1 MAGRVV
7 LHIGAMK
14 TGTSYLQSVLGSNS
28 QALEDAGF
36 TFLGG
41 KFGIQALAVRDVL
54 NLPKSPRKNRVRWA
68 ALAEEAHKLDGRTG
82 IVSMEFLSF
91 AGPRHVR
98 AFLEPLEGLEVDVIA
113 TVRDQFRVIPAQWQT
128 YTRNYGTDDWET
140 YLRRI
145 EPSKLPRKQS
155 SRAFRTFH
163 RAQDV
168 LPAIERWRATDQVAT
183 THVMTVPDP
192 GAPREE
198 LWHRFRSAT
207 GIPDVP
213 VDVEGVHDNASL
225 GFGSCDYLRR
235 VNAHLQDVPARR
247 YRRGMGAVARSAL
260 VPRRPSESRPELDLR
275 AAKYARTLN
284 ENLRDGIS
292 ERLSGSGYRLW
303 GSLED
308 LPVPDD
314 LGAYPRSA
322 PAVPRDEVDGAARAV
337 WSDLAA
343 QLGQVDRTSP
353 AALDAVVKDT
363 AEMLR
368 AVNRW
373 GGQP

>member
-14 TGTSYLQSVLGSNS
+14 TGTSYLQSVLGSN
-28 QALEDAGF
+28 QQGLEDAGF

-41 KFGIQALAVRDVL
+41 KFGIQARAVRDVL
-54 NLPKSPRKNRVRWA
+54 NLPRSPGKNRVRWA
-68 ALAEEAHKLDGRTG
+68 ALAEEAHKLEGRTG

-98 AFLEPLEGLEVDVIA
+98 AFLQPLEGLQVDVIA

-128 YTRNYGTDDWET
+128 YTRNYGTDDWDT

-145 EPSKLPRKQS
+145 EPTKLPRQQ

-168 LPAIERWRATDQVAT
+168 LPALERWRETDQVAT
-183 THVMTVPDP
+183 THVMTVPGP

-198 LWHRFRSAT
+198 LWHRFRAAA
-207 GIPDVP
+207 GIPDVA

-235 VNAHLQDVPARR
+235 VNPYLQDVPARR
-247 YRRGMGAVARSAL
+247 YRKGMRAVVTSAL
-260 VPRRPSESRPELDLR
+260 VPRRQSESRPELDLR

-284 ENLRDGIS
+284 EELRSGIA
-292 ERLSGSGYRLW
+292 GSDYRLW

-308 LPVPDD
+308 LPVPAD
-314 LGAYPRSA
+314 LSAYPKTA

-337 WSDLAA
+337 WSHLAA
-343 QLGQVDRTSP
+343 QLGEVDRRSP

-363 AEMLR
+363 AEMVR

>member
-14 TGTSYLQSVLGSNS
+14 TGTSYLQSVLGSNQ

-41 KFGIQALAVRDVL
+41 KFGLQARAVRDVL
-54 NLPKSPRKNRVRWA
+54 NLPSSPRKNRVRWA
-68 ALAEEAHKLDGRTG
+68 ALAEEAQKLDGRTG

-98 AFLEPLEGLEVDVIA
+98 AFLEPLEGLEVEVVA
-113 TVRDQFRVIPAQWQT
+113 SVRDQFRVIPAQWQT
-128 YTRNYGTDDWET
+128 YTRNFGTDDWET
-140 YLRRI
+140 YLRHI
-145 EPSKLPRKQS
+145 EPSRFRKET
-155 SRAFRTFH
+155 RAFKTFH

-168 LPAIERWRATDQVAT
+168 LPTLERWRATGQVDR
-183 THVMTVPDP
+183 THVMTVPAL

-207 GIPDVP
+207 GIPDVA
-213 VDVEGVHDNASL
+213 VDVEGLHDNASL

-235 VNAHLQDVPARR
+235 VNTHLQDVPARD
-247 YRRGMGAVARSAL
+247 YRKGVIFVARASL
-260 VPRRPSESRPELDLR
+260 LERRPSESRPELDLR
-275 AAKYARTLN
+275 AAKYARSLN
-284 ENLRDGIS
+284 LELRRGIS
-292 ERLSGSGYRLW
+292 GDGYQLW
-303 GSLED
+303 GSLDD

-314 LGAYPRSA
+314 LSAYPKTA
-322 PAVPRDEVDGAARAV
+322 QAVPRDEVDGAARAV
-337 WSDLAA
+337 WSHLAA
-343 QLGQVDRTSP
+343 RLGEVDRRSP
-353 AALDAVVKDT
+353 AALDTVVKDT

>member
-14 TGTSYLQSVLGSNS
+14 TGTSYLQSVLGSNA
-28 QALEDAGF
+28 QALEEAGF

-41 KFGIQALAVRDVL
+41 KFGIQARAVRDVL
-54 NLPKSPRKNRVRWA
+54 NLPKTPQKNKARWA
-68 ALAEEAHKLDGRTG
+68 RLAEEAHKLDGRTG

-98 AFLEPLEGLEVDVIA
+98 AFLEPLDGLEVELIV

-128 YTRNYGTDDWET
+128 YTRNYGKDDWDT

-145 EPSKLPRKQS
+145 EPSKLSLQNN
-155 SRAFRTFH
+155 RAFRTFH

-168 LPAIERWRATDQVAT
+168 LPALERWQETGQVTA
-183 THVMTVPDP
+183 THVMTVPAP

-198 LWHRFRSAT
+198 LWHRFRAAT
-207 GIPDVP
+207 GMPDVP
-213 VDVEGVHDNASL
+213 VDVETVYDNASL

-247 YRRGMGAVARSAL
+247 YRKGMRAVASTAL
-260 VPRRPSESRPELDLR
+260 VPRRSSESRPELDLR

-284 ENLRDGIS
+284 QDLIDGIAD
-292 ERLSGSGYRLW
+292 SGYRLW

-308 LPVPDD
+308 LPVPRD
-314 LGAYPRSA
+314 LSAYPKTA
-322 PAVPRDEVDGAARAV
+322 PTVPRDEVDGAARAV
-337 WSDLAA
+337 WSHLAA
-343 QLGQVDRTSP
+343 QLGEVDRTAPS
-353 AALDAVVKDT
+353 ALDAVVQDT

-368 AVNRW
+368 TVNRW
-373 GGQP
+373 GSQP

>member
-1 MAGRVV
+1 
-7 LHIGAMK
+7 
-14 TGTSYLQSVLGSNS
+14 
-28 QALEDAGF
+28 
-36 TFLGG
+36 
-41 KFGIQALAVRDVL
+41 
-54 NLPKSPRKNRVRWA
+54 
-68 ALAEEAHKLDGRTG
+68 
-82 IVSMEFLSF
+82 
-91 AGPRHVR
+91 
-98 AFLEPLEGLEVDVIA
+98 
-113 TVRDQFRVIPAQWQT
+113 VRDQFRVIPAQWQT
-128 YTRNYGTDDWET
+128 YTRNYGTDDWDN

-145 EPSKLPRKQS
+145 EPSKLSRQQ

-168 LPAIERWRATDQVAT
+168 LPALERWRETGQAAT
-183 THVMTVPDP
+183 THVMTVPGP
-192 GAPREE
+192 GAAREE
-198 LWHRFRSAT
+198 LWHRFRAAA
-207 GIPDVP
+207 GIPDVA

-235 VNAHLQDVPARR
+235 VNNHLLDVPARR
-247 YRRGMGAVARSAL
+247 YRKGMRAVVTSAL

-275 AAKYARTLN
+275 AAKYARALN
-284 ENLRDGIS
+284 EELRSGIARS
-292 ERLSGSGYRLW
+292 DYRLW

-314 LGAYPRSA
+314 LSAYPKTA
-322 PAVPRDEVDGAARAV
+322 PAVPPDEVDGAARAV
-337 WSDLAA
+337 WSHLAA
-343 QLGQVDRTSP
+343 QLGEVDRRSP

>member
-14 TGTSYLQSVLGSNS
+14 TGTSYLQSVLSSNPE
-28 QALEDAGF
+28 ALEEAGF

-41 KFGIQALAVRDVL
+41 RFGIQARAVRDVL
-54 NLPKSPRKNRVRWA
+54 NLPKAPRRNVVRWA
-68 ALAEEAHKLDGRTG
+68 ALAAEAHKLDGRTG

-91 AGPRHVR
+91 AAPRHVR
-98 AFLEPLEGLEVDVIA
+98 AFLEPLEGLEVEVIV

-128 YTRNYGTDDWET
+128 YTRNFGKDDWET

-145 EPSKLPRKQS
+145 EPSKLTRENT
-155 SRAFRTFH
+155 RAFRTFH

-168 LPAIERWRATDQVAT
+168 LPALDRWLATGQVSAT
-183 THVMTVPDP
+183 SVMTVPAP
-192 GAPREE
+192 GAAREE

-213 VDVEGVHDNASL
+213 VDVDAVHDNASL

-235 VNAHLQDVPARR
+235 VNAHLQDVPARS
-247 YRRGMGAVARSAL
+247 YRRGMRAVATAAL
-260 VPRRPSESRPELDLR
+260 VQRRGSESRPELDLR

-284 ENLRDGIS
+284 EDLRTGIS
-292 ERLSGSGYRLW
+292 DRLSGGGYRLC
-303 GSLED
+303 GTLDD
-308 LPVPDD
+308 LPVPAD
-314 LGAYPRSA
+314 LSAFPRTA
-322 PAVPRDEVDGAARAV
+322 PDVPQAEVDGAARAV
-337 WSDLAA
+337 WSHLAA
-343 QLGQVDRTSP
+343 SLGEVDRTAPS
-353 AALDAVVKDT
+353 ALDAVVKDT
-363 AEMLR
+363 AEMVR
-368 AVNRW
+368 AVNGW

>member
-14 TGTSYLQSVLGSNS
+14 TGTSFLQSVLDTN
-28 QALEDAGF
+28 QPALENAGF
-36 TFLGG
+36 ILLGG
-41 KFGIQALAVRDVL
+41 KLGIQARAVRDVL
-54 NLPKSPRKNRVRWA
+54 NLPRSPDKNRVRWA
-68 ALAEEAHKLDGRTG
+68 AIAEEAHKLDGRAG

-113 TVRDQFRVIPAQWQT
+113 TVRDQFRVMPAQWQT
-128 YTRNYGTDDWET
+128 FTRNFGTDDWGN

-145 EPSKLPRKQS
+145 EPSRLSRTQT
-155 SRAFRTFH
+155 RAFKTFH
-163 RAQDV
+163 RAQDMI
-168 LPAIERWRATDQVAT
+168 PALERWRATGRVAA
-183 THVMTVPDP
+183 THVMTVPGP

-198 LWHRFRSAT
+198 LWHRFCSAA
-207 GIPDVP
+207 GIADVA
-213 VDVEGVHDNASL
+213 VDVEGVRDNASL

-235 VNAHLQDVPARR
+235 VNAHLQDVPPRR
-247 YRRGMGAVARSAL
+247 YRKGVVEVARSTL
-260 VPRRPSESRPELDLR
+260 LPRRPSESRPELDVR

-284 ENLRDGIS
+284 EQLRSGIV
-292 ERLSGSGYRLW
+292 GSDYRLW

-308 LPVPDD
+308 LPVPTD
-314 LGAYPRSA
+314 LNDYPKTA

-337 WSDLAA
+337 WSHLAA
-343 QLGQVDRTSP
+343 QLGEVDRRSP
-353 AALDAVVKDT
+353 TALDAVVKDT

-368 AVNRW
+368 AVHRW

>member
-28 QALEDAGF
+28 PALEDAGF

-41 KFGIQALAVRDVL
+41 KFGRQALAVRDVL
-54 NLPKSPRKNRVRWA
+54 NLPKTPRKNKRRWA

-98 AFLEPLEGLEVDVIA
+98 AFLEPLAGLEVEVVV

-128 YTRNYGTDDWET
+128 YTRNFGTDDWET
-140 YLRRI
+140 YLRQI
-145 EPSKLPRKQS
+145 EPSRMTRQK
-155 SRAFRTFH
+155 SRASKTFH

-168 LPAIERWRATDQVAT
+168 LPALERWRATSQLAT
-183 THVMTVPDP
+183 THVMTVPLP

-198 LWHRFRSAT
+198 LWHRFRAAA
-207 GIPDVP
+207 GIPDVA
-213 VDVEGVHDNASL
+213 VDVEGVRDNASL
-225 GFGSCDYLRR
+225 GFGSCDFLRR
-235 VNAHLQDVPARR
+235 VNTHLLDVPARH
-247 YRRGMGAVARSAL
+247 YRKGMRAVVTSAL
-260 VPRRPSESRPELDLR
+260 VPRRLSESRPELDLR
-275 AAKYARTLN
+275 AAKYARTRN
-284 ENLRDGIS
+284 QELRSGIAD
-292 ERLSGSGYRLW
+292 SGYRLW
-303 GSLED
+303 GSLDD

-314 LGAYPRSA
+314 LGVHPKSVQ
-322 PAVPRDEVDGAARAV
+322 AVPRDEVDGAARAV
-337 WSDLAA
+337 WSELAA
-343 QLGQVDRTSP
+343 QLGEVDRTSP
-353 AALDAVVKDT
+353 AALDAVVEDS
-363 AEMLR
+363 ASMLR
-368 AVNRW
+368 AVNGW

>member
-14 TGTSYLQSVLGSNS
+14 TGTSYLQSVLVSNQ

-41 KFGIQALAVRDVL
+41 KFGRQALAVRDVL

-68 ALAEEAHKLDGRTG
+68 ALAEEAQKLDGRTG

-98 AFLEPLEGLEVDVIA
+98 AFLEPLEGLEVEVVA

-128 YTRNYGTDDWET
+128 YTRNFGTDDWDT

-145 EPSKLPRKQS
+145 EPSKLSRPQP
-155 SRAFRTFH
+155 RAFRTFH
-163 RAQDV
+163 RAQDL
-168 LPAIERWRATDQVAT
+168 LPALERWRETGQVAT
-183 THVMTVPDP
+183 THVMTVPGP

-198 LWHRFRSAT
+198 LWHRFRAAA
-207 GIPDVP
+207 GIPDVA
-213 VDVEGVHDNASL
+213 VDVEGVRDNASL

-235 VNAHLQDVPARR
+235 VNAHLQDVPARY
-247 YRRGMGAVARSAL
+247 YRKGIRAVVSSAL
-260 VPRRPSESRPELDLR
+260 VPRRLSESRPELDLR
-275 AAKYARTLN
+275 AAKYARTRN
-284 ENLRDGIS
+284 EELRSALSDRIS
-292 ERLSGSGYRLW
+292 AGGYRLC

-314 LGAYPRSA
+314 LTAYPKSA

-343 QLGQVDRTSP
+343 QLGEVDRTSP

-368 AVNRW
+368 AVNGW
-373 GGQP
+373 GEQP

>member
-1 MAGRVV
+1 MTGRVV

-14 TGTSYLQSVLGSNS
+14 TGTSYLQSVLVSNQ

-41 KFGIQALAVRDVL
+41 KFGIQARAVRDVL
-54 NLPKSPRKNRVRWA
+54 RLPKSPRKNCVRWA
-68 ALAEEAHKLDGRTG
+68 VLAEEAQKLDGRTG

-98 AFLEPLEGLEVDVIA
+98 AFLEPLEGLEVDVVA

-128 YTRNYGTDDWET
+128 YTRNYGTDDWDN

-145 EPSKLPRKQS
+145 EPSKLSRQQ

-168 LPAIERWRATDQVAT
+168 LPALERWRETGQAAT
-183 THVMTVPDP
+183 THVMTVPGP
-192 GAPREE
+192 GAAREE
-198 LWHRFRSAT
+198 LWHRFRAAA
-207 GIPDVP
+207 GIPDVA

-235 VNAHLQDVPARR
+235 VNNHLLDVPARR
-247 YRRGMGAVARSAL
+247 YRKGMRAVVTSAL

-275 AAKYARTLN
+275 AAKYARALN
-284 ENLRDGIS
+284 EELRSGIARS
-292 ERLSGSGYRLW
+292 DYRLW

-314 LGAYPRSA
+314 LSAYPKTA
-322 PAVPRDEVDGAARAV
+322 PAVPPDEVDGAARAV
-337 WSDLAA
+337 WSHLAA
-343 QLGQVDRTSP
+343 QLGEVDRRSP

>member
-14 TGTSYLQSVLGSNS
+14 TGTSYLQSVLGSNQ

-36 TFLGG
+36 LFLGG
-41 KFGIQALAVRDVL
+41 RFGIQARAVRDML
-54 NLPKSPRKNRVRWA
+54 KLPRSQRKNRMRWE
-68 ALAEEAHKLDGRTG
+68 ALAEEAHQLDGRTG

-91 AGPRHVR
+91 AQPRQVR
-98 AFLEPLEGLEVDVIA
+98 AFLKPLEGLDVDVIA

-145 EPSKLPRKQS
+145 EPSRLSRNE
-155 SRAFRTFH
+155 SRAFKTFH
-163 RAQDV
+163 RAQDM
-168 LPAIERWRATDQVAT
+168 LPALERWQATGQIDT
-183 THVMTVPDP
+183 THVMTVPGP
-192 GAPREE
+192 GAPPEE
-198 LWHRFRSAT
+198 LWHRFRAAT

-213 VDVEGVHDNASL
+213 VDVEGVRDNASL

-247 YRRGMGAVARSAL
+247 YRKGMVAVARSAL
-260 VPRRPSESRPELDLR
+260 VPRRPSEGRPELDLR

-284 ENLRDGIS
+284 EELRSGLGAGDI
-292 ERLSGSGYRLW
+292 RLSGSFD
-303 GSLED
+303 D

-314 LGAYPRSA
+314 LSAYPRSA
-322 PAVPRDEVDGAARAV
+322 PEVSRDEVAGAAHAV
-337 WSDLAA
+337 WSHLAA
-343 QLGQVDRTSP
+343 ELGEVDRTAPS
-353 AALDAVVKDT
+353 ALDAVVKDT

-368 AVNRW
+368 TANRW
-373 GGQP
+373 GRKQ